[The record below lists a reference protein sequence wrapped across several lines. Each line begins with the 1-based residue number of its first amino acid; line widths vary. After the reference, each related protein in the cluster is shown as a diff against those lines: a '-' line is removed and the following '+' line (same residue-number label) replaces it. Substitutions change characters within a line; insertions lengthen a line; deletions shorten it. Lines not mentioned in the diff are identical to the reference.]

1 MKVRFAPQA
10 VRDLQRIADWIARDD
25 PDAAARVLATLRA
38 KAEGIGEM
46 PLAFSAYRGGAALG
60 FRSRVHGSY
69 LIVYRVTDHV
79 GIARIVHGARDRDSL
94 LAEQSDD

>member
-10 VRDLQRIADWIARDD
+10 ARDLERIADWIARVD
-25 PDAAARVLATLRA
+25 PAAAARVIGTLRE
-38 KAEGIGEM
+38 KAAGIGEM
-46 PLAFSAYRGGAALG
+46 PLAFPAFRGGEALG

-79 GIARIVHGARDRDSL
+79 DIARIVHGARDRDSL
-94 LAEQSDD
+94 ITELSDD